1 MSIQSDGTSVA
12 GSPASVSGAVG
23 FRDPTALTKWLK
35 IFLWLDIAASAIA
48 LASKLIELP
57 LLNLEAGNELVLVA
71 YDGNELLKD
80 IIALLR
86 LPILITTIVLFAIWI
101 YRANHNAR
109 QLGAS
114 GMAFSPG
121 WSVGCY
127 FVPIANLL
135 VPYFAMREIWQASA
149 APMHWQQ
156 QPRGPILPWWWAL
169 FLLSNLLNNAAFRFE
184 GKAPTV
190 PDLVAGSLSAFT
202 NVVDIASTATAL
214 VLVAQIFRMQMAHR
228 AAAAFD

>member
-12 GSPASVSGAVG
+12 GSPTSVSGAVG

-35 IFLWLDIAASAIA
+35 IFLWLDITASVIA

-127 FVPIANLL
+127 FVPSPTSWCRTSRCAKSGRRAPHPCIGSNS
-135 VPYFAMREIWQASA
+135 RA
-149 APMHWQQ
+149 APFSHGG
-156 QPRGPILPWWWAL
+156 GPS
-169 FLLSNLLNNAAFRFE
+169 FCC
-184 GKAPTV
+184 PTC
-190 PDLVAGSLSAFT
+190 
-202 NVVDIASTATAL
+202 
-214 VLVAQIFRMQMAHR
+214 
-228 AAAAFD
+228 